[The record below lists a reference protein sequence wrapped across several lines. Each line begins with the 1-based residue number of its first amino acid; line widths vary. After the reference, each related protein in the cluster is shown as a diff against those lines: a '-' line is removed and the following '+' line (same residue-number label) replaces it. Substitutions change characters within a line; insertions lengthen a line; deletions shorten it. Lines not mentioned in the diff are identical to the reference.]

1 MILNSGLDAACTNH
15 ADSGSGTS
23 PNEAHPYFCQFIQY
37 AAFGTGS
44 TEPSPEQTTLDAQVG
59 SRSNSRGG
67 FSNSTNAGLD
77 AENNLIWYEA
87 TFTRV
92 FNITSAVN
100 ATEWGLSAGSTS
112 NLSVRDLFR
121 EDPNDPDSD
130 AVTISLDEGDQLQLV
145 VTLRV
150 EAAWEYET
158 KSFVITGTAG
168 NDAAGTHTGNATVST
183 GASTTE
189 SSIREALRAVW
200 PGGGASSTSGGLR
213 VVTSDQSSVAK
224 NQDTSSAAASVSLSA
239 ESYTPGSFYRDYT
252 GMFTTAQANADHY
265 AWFVTLAISGSTGV
279 GYRFILTNPATLTKT
294 NTHRLTLTFRRSI
307 ARL

>member
-1 MILNSGLDAACTNH
+1 MILNSGLDAACTNN
-15 ADSGSGTS
+15 ADSGSGTP
-23 PNEAHPYFCQFIQY
+23 PNESYPYFCRFIRY

-44 TEPSPEQTTLDAQVG
+44 TEPSAEQTTLDAQVG
-59 SRSNSRGG
+59 SRTLDRGG
-67 FSNSTNAGLD
+67 FSNSANAGLD
-77 AENNLIWYEA
+77 AENNLIWYES

-100 ATEWGLSAGSTS
+100 AAEWGLSAESTG

-150 EAAWEYET
+150 EAAWEYES

-168 NDAAGTHTGNATVST
+168 NDAAGTHTGNATVSS

-189 SSIREALRAVW
+189 SSIRNALQAVW
-200 PGGGASSTSGGLR
+200 PGGPNSSGGGLR
-213 VVTSDQSSVAK
+213 VVTSDQSGVAK
-224 NQDTSSAAASVSLSA
+224 NQDTSSAAASASLSA
-239 ESYTPGSFYRDYT
+239 ESYTPGSYYRDHT
-252 GMFTTAQANADHY
+252 GTFTTAQANADHY
-265 AWFVTLAISGSTGV
+265 AWFVTWATSGVTSV

-294 NTHRLTLTFRRSI
+294 NTHRLTLTFRMSI

>member
-1 MILNSGLDAACTNH
+1 MILNSGLDAACTND
-15 ADSGSGTS
+15 AAVGSGTP
-23 PNEAHPYFCQFIQY
+23 PNHSYPFFCQFIQY

-67 FSNSTNAGLD
+67 FSNSENAGFD

-100 ATEWGLSAGSTS
+100 AAEWGLSAQSTG

-121 EDPNDPDSD
+121 EDPNDPNSGPV
-130 AVTISLDEGDQLQLV
+130 AISLDTGDELQLV

-150 EAAWEYET
+150 EAPWEYES
-158 KSFVITGTAG
+158 KSFVITGTPG

-183 GASTTE
+183 GAGTTAAN
-189 SSIREALRAVW
+189 IRDALRTVW
-200 PGGGASSTSGGLR
+200 PGGSGSSNVLH
-213 VVTSDQSSVAK
+213 VVTSDQSGVAK
-224 NQDTSSAAASVSLSA
+224 NQDTSNSAANVSMSA
-239 ESYTPGSFYRDYT
+239 ESYTPGSFYRDWT
-252 GMFTTAQANADHY
+252 GAFDTASANADHY
-265 AWFVTLAISGSTGV
+265 AWFVTTLSNVTSV

-294 NTHRLTLTFRRSI
+294 NTHRLTLTFRKSI

>member
-15 ADSGSGTS
+15 ADRGSGSS
-23 PNEAHPYFCQFIQY
+23 PNEAYPYFCQFIRY

-44 TEPSPEQTTLDAQVG
+44 SEPSPEQTTLDAQVG
-59 SRSNSRGG
+59 SRTQDRGG
-67 FSNSTNAGLD
+67 FSNSENAGLD
-77 AENNLIWYEA
+77 AENNLIWYES

-92 FNITSAVN
+92 FDITSAVN
-100 ATEWGLSAGSTS
+100 ATEWGLSQAATG

-121 EDPNDPDSD
+121 EDPNDPESD
-130 AVTISLDEGDQLQLV
+130 PVSISLDEGDQLQLV

-150 EAAWEYET
+150 EATWEYEV
-158 KSFVITGTAG
+158 KSFVIAGTAG
-168 NDAAGTHTGNATVST
+168 NDGAGTHTGNATVST
-183 GASTTE
+183 GASTTVAA
-189 SSIREALRAVW
+189 IRDALRAVW
-200 PGGGASSTSGGLR
+200 PGGASSTSDGLR

-224 NQDTSSAAASVSLSA
+224 NQNTSSAAATASLSA
-239 ESYTPGSFYRDYT
+239 EPYTPGSFHRDYT
-252 GMFTTAQANADHY
+252 GTFSTAQANADHY
-265 AWFVTLAISGSTGV
+265 AWFVTEGTSGSATSV

>member
-1 MILNSGLDAACTNH
+1 MILNSGLDAACTSG
-15 ADSGSGTS
+15 AGSGT
-23 PNEAHPYFCQFIQY
+23 NNAFPYFCAFIQY

-59 SRSNSRGG
+59 SRSNNRGG
-67 FSNSTNAGLD
+67 FDNSENAGLD

-100 ATEWGLSAGSTS
+100 ATEWGLSAQTTG

-130 AVTISLDEGDQLQLV
+130 PVAISLDDGDQLQLV

-150 EAAWEYET
+150 EAPWEYES

-183 GASTTE
+183 GASTTATD
-189 SSIREALRAVW
+189 IRDALRAVW
-200 PGGGASSTSGGLR
+200 PGGPVSGEGGGLR
-213 VVTSDQSSVAK
+213 VVTSDQSGVAK
-224 NQDTSSAAASVSLSA
+224 NQNTSTSAAAVSLSA
-239 ESYTPGSFYRDYT
+239 EPYTPGSYYRDYT
-252 GMFTTAQANADHY
+252 GTFSTSQANADHY
-265 AWFVTLAISGSTGV
+265 AWFVTTSASGSGTSV
-279 GYRFILTNPATLTKT
+279 GYRLILTNPATLTKT